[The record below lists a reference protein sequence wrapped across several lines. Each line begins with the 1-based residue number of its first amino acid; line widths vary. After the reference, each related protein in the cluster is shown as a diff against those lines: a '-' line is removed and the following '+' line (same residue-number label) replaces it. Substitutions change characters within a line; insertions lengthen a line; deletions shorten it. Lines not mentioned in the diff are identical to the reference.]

1 MPYGYH
7 NRILRVDLGSGE
19 IEYEQPGEQFYRKYV
34 GGSALG
40 VYHLLGEV
48 PARVDPLGPENVLVL
63 ALSVLTGAP
72 ISGQSR
78 VTATAKSPLT
88 NAVGDSQG
96 GGFWPAELKSA
107 GFDAIVVQGQSSD
120 PVYLWVHGGE
130 AELRDASHLWG
141 RVTGDAESA
150 IRDELG
156 DSKIEVLQCGPAGE
170 NGVRFANL
178 ISMCS
183 RANGRTGMGAV
194 MGAKRLKAVAVRGG
208 QGIEIADP
216 ESLQELARWGVA
228 NLATSGVSGTGKYGT
243 AETVAAQQAVGGL
256 PTSNFSSGV
265 FEGWEAISGETMY
278 DTILKERHTC
288 YACAVRCKRVVEIK
302 DGPFQVDPRYGG
314 PEYETL
320 AALGSYCGV
329 DDLGAVAKANQI
341 CNAYGVDT
349 ISCGATIA
357 WAMEC
362 FEAGLISTRDTGGLE
377 LKIGN
382 AASMVRMAEMIATR
396 EGFGDILA
404 EGSERAAQ
412 TIGRG
417 TEEMLVTVK
426 GLELPAHMPRVKRSL
441 ALIYAVNPFG
451 ADHQSHEHDPSYE
464 PPDFDDHKDRLSE
477 LDLKEPQAPQS
488 LGPEKVRYAMYTQ
501 HTYSALD
508 TFNACQFVYGPAWQL
523 YGPSQLIDIIRA
535 VTGWNYSLFELQ
547 KLGERRLN
555 LLRAFNAREGLSRKD
570 DVLPKKLFEGLEG
583 GPTDGWKLECHQLE
597 EALDTY
603 YAMCGWEV
611 DTGNPA
617 RWKLEE
623 LGLGWV
629 ADELRL

>member
-7 NRILRVDLGSGE
+7 NRILRVDLGSGDV
-19 IEYEQPGEQFYRKYV
+19 EYEQPGEQFYRKYV

-40 VYHLLGEV
+40 AYHLLREV
-48 PARVDPLGPENVLVL
+48 PAGVDPLGPENVLVL

-78 VTATAKSPLT
+78 VTAAAKSPLT

-107 GFDAIVVQGQSSD
+107 GFDAIIVQGQSPE
-120 PVYLWVHGGE
+120 PVYLWVHDGE
-130 AELRDASHLWG
+130 AELRGASHLWG
-141 RVTGDAESA
+141 QITGDAESA

-156 DSKIEVLQCGPAGE
+156 DPKIEVLQCGPAGE

-178 ISMCS
+178 VSMCN

-194 MGAKRLKAVAVRGG
+194 MGAKRLKGVAVRGG

-216 ESLQELARWGVA
+216 EALRELARWGAA
-228 NLATSGVSGTGKYGT
+228 NLATSGVAGTAKYGT
-243 AETVAAQQAVGGL
+243 AETVGAQQAVGGL
-256 PTSNFSSGV
+256 PTFNFSSGV
-265 FEGWEAISGETMY
+265 FEGWDAISGETMY

-288 YACAVRCKRVVEIK
+288 YACAVRCKRIVEVT
-302 DGPFQVDPRYGG
+302 DGPFEVDPRYGG

-320 AALGSYCGV
+320 SALGSYCGV
-329 DDLGAVAKANQI
+329 DDLSAIAKANQI
-341 CNAYGVDT
+341 CNAYGMDT

-362 FEAGLISTRDTGGLE
+362 FEAGLISTQDTGGLE
-377 LKIGN
+377 LRFGN
-382 AASMVRMAEMIATR
+382 AGSMVRMAEMMATR

-464 PPDFDDHKDRLSE
+464 PPDFDDHRERLSE
-477 LDLKEPQAPQS
+477 LDLKEPQEPQS

-523 YGPSQLIDIIRA
+523 YGPSQLIDVIRA

-555 LLRAFNAREGLSRKD
+555 LLRAFNAREGFTRED
-570 DVLPKKLFEGLEG
+570 DVLPEKLFKGLEG
-583 GPTDGWKLECHQLE
+583 GPTGGWKLERRQLAK
-597 EALDTY
+597 ALDTY
-603 YAMCGWEV
+603 YSMCGWEV
-611 DTGNPA
+611 DAGNPT

-629 ADELRL
+629 ADELKL